1 MLGKVSISILAL
13 GLAMGFSDEAKAK
26 KLNLAGGKKTYQTFC
41 FTCHGAKG
49 KGDGPAG
56 ASLKPKPRNFTDTA
70 FISKESKQKMYDV
83 ISEGGKKNGLSP
95 MMAPWKAS
103 LKPDQINDV
112 LAYVL
117 TFSEDSTKAFKDVMD
132 KGKEKAAK

>member
-1 MLGKVSISILAL
+1 MLTKILIPVLAMGLAL
-13 GLAMGFSDEAKAK
+13 GFSETSAK
-26 KLNLAGGKKTYQTFC
+26 KVNLAAGKKTFQTFC

-56 ASLKPKPRNFTDTA
+56 MSLNPKPRNFTDTA
-70 FISKESKQKMYDV
+70 FMSKESKEKMYSV
-83 ISEGGKKNGLSP
+83 IADGGKKNGLSP
-95 MMAPWKAS
+95 MMAAWKTS

-117 TFSEDSTKAFKDVMD
+117 TFSEDSTKAIKDVMD
-132 KGKEKAAK
+132 KGKTAK